1 MLIDAYQVRYLR
13 LAGTPLSKGVA
24 RRGKIDVIGAKRR
37 DVEIVLRQIR
47 PVNSQ
52 DYCFNRH
59 FHMVKDGDQAPT
71 TWPTS

>member
-24 RRGKIDVIGAKRR
+24 RRGKIDVIGAK
-37 DVEIVLRQIR
+37 QIR

-59 FHMVKDGDQAPT
+59 FTVLHMVKDGDQAPT